1 VGIAK
6 IMQPRTSAS
15 TEGDGPPSIAPEA
28 PEQPA
33 VSRDLVPVVDSSNT
47 PVVRKPRKP
56 KPKPITD
63 KKLRKV
69 VGLIL
74 TLKIQGKSRKEIAE
88 ELELTENTVKT
99 YLWRAKKRGYLQA
112 DSFDDPNDVIETLIK
127 STGRGEHR
135 RVAELEE
142 PENGTAVDGHDDRNR
157 KGNRRVPAAH
167 DREGSDRPRVQN
179 ANVLKVQI
187 VMPPNMSGQTEA
199 RTGAMG
205 GRPAVLEGEVVEQP
219 ES

>member
-1 VGIAK
+1 MGISK

-15 TEGDGPPSIAPEA
+15 TSDGCPPSPVPEA
-28 PEQPA
+28 PQAA
-33 VSRDLVPVVDSSNT
+33 VSRDAVEPVVPDSPT
-47 PVVRKPRKP
+47 LPVVRKPRKP
-56 KPKPITD
+56 KPKVITD

-74 TLKIQGKSRKEIAE
+74 ALKVSGKSRREIAE
-88 ELELTENTVKT
+88 ELEISENTVKT

-112 DSFDDPNDVIETLIK
+112 DSFDDPNDVIETLI
-127 STGRGEHR
+127 
-135 RVAELEE
+135 
-142 PENGTAVDGHDDRNR
+142 
-157 KGNRRVPAAH
+157 
-167 DREGSDRPRVQN
+167 RPRVVENIDALLNWKNPKTGLPSMDMTIETAKGIGVFQQHTIAKGQTGPAMN